1 LKTLDAANI
10 VMGIGV
16 AVLAYGSLGYLMS
29 AGVTSLDP
37 GPTGIGVAIL
47 LVGAVWRSFSK

>member
-1 LKTLDAANI
+1 MKTLDAANI
-10 VMGIGV
+10 MMGIGV

-37 GPTGIGVAIL
+37 APTGIGVVIL
-47 LVGAVWRSFSK
+47 LVSAVWRSFSK